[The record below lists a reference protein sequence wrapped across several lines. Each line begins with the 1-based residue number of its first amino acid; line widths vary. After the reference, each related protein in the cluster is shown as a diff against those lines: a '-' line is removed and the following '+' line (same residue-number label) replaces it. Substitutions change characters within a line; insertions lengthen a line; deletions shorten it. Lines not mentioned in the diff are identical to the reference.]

1 MKLLLRAEE
10 VPLGQDVS
18 LELDGV
24 PGVLSNLNR
33 PGGPLYIVWL
43 DTVEKLQDNTEV
55 LWDVD
60 LDDLREWVKLKS
72 GDDEKIHCA

>member
-1 MKLLLRAEE
+1 MKLLLPAAE

-18 LELDGV
+18 LEVDDV

-43 DTVEKLQDNTEV
+43 DVVEKLQDNAEV
-55 LWDVD
+55 FWDVD

-72 GDDEKIHCA
+72 GGE